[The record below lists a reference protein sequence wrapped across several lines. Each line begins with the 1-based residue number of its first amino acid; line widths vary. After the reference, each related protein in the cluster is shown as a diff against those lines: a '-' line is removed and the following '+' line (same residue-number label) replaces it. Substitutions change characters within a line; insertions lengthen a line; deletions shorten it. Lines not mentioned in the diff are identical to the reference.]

1 MEGTNAEALLLDNTL
16 SPSAKNKALL
26 SLKKDELKQC
36 VSKRNLVSTGTKQ
49 DLVSF
54 LDFLSILC

>member
-16 SPSAKNKALL
+16 SPSAKNKALH

-54 LDFLSILC
+54 LCFISILY